1 MLFRS
6 LSRGEAAKG
15 HDEEFRKFLEEFRV
29 VTPVDFR
36 RPDIQMRKDILE
48 KKLADVKQ
56 EAPHA
61 YKGIGPIVDTLT
73 RAGIAKPVAELVP
86 LMTIKG

>member
-1 MLFRS
+1 
-6 LSRGEAAKG
+6 
-15 HDEEFRKFLEEFRV
+15 V

-36 RPDIQMRKDILE
+36 RPDIQMRRDIIE
-48 KKLADVKQ
+48 KKLADIKQ

>member
-1 MLFRS
+1 M
-6 LSRGEAAKG
+6 
-15 HDEEFRKFLEEFRV
+15 

-36 RPDIQMRKDILE
+36 RADVRMRRDILD
-48 KKLADVKQ
+48 KKLAEIKQ

-61 YKGIGPIVDTLT
+61 YKGIGPIVQTL
-73 RAGIAKPVAELVP
+73 AGAGMARPVAELSP

>member
-1 MLFRS
+1 M
-6 LSRGEAAKG
+6 KQ
-15 HDEEFRKFLEEFRV
+15 FRV

-36 RPDIQMRKDILE
+36 RPDIQMRRDIVE
-48 KKLADVKQ
+48 KKLADIKQ
-56 EAPHA
+56 EAPYA

>member
-1 MLFRS
+1 MSADGVHGNEMDGPHDFDDTMRS
-6 LSRGEAAKG
+6 VAPPK
-15 HDEEFRKFLEEFRV
+15 
-29 VTPVDFR
+29 
-36 RPDIQMRKDILE
+36 Q
-48 KKLADVKQ
+48 LADIKQ

-73 RAGIAKPVAELVP
+73 RAGIARPVAELTP